1 MIQDYFKALTKRTI
15 TLTDDGGG
23 GYSETATDITVYG
36 YISELSGREQMTSQ
50 RMAVQATSQLQTDTT
65 FNIKDRVVDTNG
77 YFSPAGTI
85 FEIVLTHNNPHTTTK
100 HYDLKQAQS

>member
-15 TLTDDGGG
+15 ALTDDGGG
-23 GYSETATDITVYG
+23 SYSETVTDTTIYG

-50 RMAVQATSQLQTDTT
+50 RMAVQATSQLQTDTA
-65 FNIKDRVVDTNG
+65 FNIKDRVVDTVG
-77 YFSPAGTI
+77 YFCPAGTI
-85 FEIVLTHNNPHTTTK
+85 FEVVLPHNNQHTTTK